1 MSSSH
6 ELFREGTSISG
17 GLGFALPSWGALGE
31 LQLAKGHLDVGFLIR
46 DVMSCRH

>member
-17 GLGFALPSWGALGE
+17 GLGFALPSRGVLGE
-31 LQLAKGHLDVGFLIR
+31 HQLAEGQLDVGFPHQEC
-46 DVMSCRH
+46 DVL

>member
-31 LQLAKGHLDVGFLIR
+31 HQLAEGQLYVEFPHQGCGVL
-46 DVMSCRH
+46 